1 MSDKILNFK
10 DTIDI
15 EDKIIISSDKG
26 GPKGSRI
33 LFIDDET
40 GKPYREEHNKQV
52 IAGSQFTAMRQ
63 FGLKPA
69 VKFPNYNQE
78 LGIDPTDMGLDNND
92 ITCLFCC
99 GNGGCG
105 NEADQVY
112 PVKFASRIHPKDLVP
127 FRYQQMDDDLTA
139 AQREIYFGRKE
150 IPEDNRIAYYFKAFD
165 SIPQLHPKFIDGT
178 QIGSDVYEL
187 ATSMRATYY
196 VEVKLKITRSDLRDF
211 YLATD
216 KLGNARI
223 NQISLL
229 TAHVEEGTDG
239 FKYYKN
245 IQPLTQL
252 NFTNEW
258 LVDLNKSITILYQIF
273 Y

>member
-1 MSDKILNFK
+1 MSDNILNFK

-15 EDKIIISSDKG
+15 YDKISIGDNG

-52 IAGSQFTAMRQ
+52 IAGAQFTAMRQ

-78 LGIDPTDMGLDNND
+78 LNIDNTDLGIDNND
-92 ITCLFCC
+92 IACLFCC

-112 PVKFASRIHPKDLVP
+112 PVNFAGRIHPSNLVP
-127 FRYQQMDDDLTA
+127 FRYQQIDDDLTN

-150 IPEDNRIAYYFKAFD
+150 TEDNRIAYYFKTFD
-165 SIPQLHPKFIDGT
+165 SKPQMHPKFIDGT

-211 YLATD
+211 YLTTD

-229 TAHVEEGTDG
+229 TAHVEEGEDC

-245 IQPLTQL
+245 IQPMTQL

>member
-1 MSDKILNFK
+1 MDKNLNFK

-15 EDKIIISSDKG
+15 EDKVSLSNNG

-52 IAGSQFTAMRQ
+52 LAGSQLTAMRQ
-63 FGLKPA
+63 FGIKRE
-69 VKFPNYNQE
+69 VKFPNYNLE
-78 LGIDPTDMGLDNND
+78 LGIDTGDLGFDRND
-92 ITCLFCC
+92 IACLFCC
-99 GNGGCG
+99 GNAGCG
-105 NEADQVY
+105 TEADQVY
-112 PVKFASRIHPKDLVP
+112 PVSFAGRIHPNSILP
-127 FRYQQMDDDLTA
+127 FRYQRMDDDLTK

-165 SIPQLHPKFIDGT
+165 SQPQLHLQFIDGT

-187 ATSMRATYY
+187 ATSMRATCY
-196 VEVKLKITRSDLRDF
+196 VEIKLRITRSDIRDF
-211 YLATD
+211 YMITD
-216 KLGNARI
+216 TLGNARI

-229 TAHVEEGTDG
+229 TAHPEVGEDG
-239 FKYYKN
+239 ITYYKN
-245 IQPLTQL
+245 VQPLTQL
-252 NFTNEW
+252 NFTNEP
-258 LVDLNKSITILYQIF
+258 LNDLNKSITILYQIF

>member
-1 MSDKILNFK
+1 MSDNILNFK

-15 EDKIIISSDKG
+15 YDKISIGDNG

-52 IAGSQFTAMRQ
+52 IAGAQFTAIRQ
-63 FGLKPA
+63 FGLKPV

-99 GNGGCG
+99 GNAGCG

-139 AQREIYFGRKE
+139 AQREIYVGRKE
-150 IPEDNRIAYYFKAFD
+150 IPEDNRIA
-165 SIPQLHPKFIDGT
+165 
-178 QIGSDVYEL
+178 
-187 ATSMRATYY
+187 
-196 VEVKLKITRSDLRDF
+196 
-211 YLATD
+211 
-216 KLGNARI
+216 
-223 NQISLL
+223 
-229 TAHVEEGTDG
+229 
-239 FKYYKN
+239 
-245 IQPLTQL
+245 
-252 NFTNEW
+252 
-258 LVDLNKSITILYQIF
+258 
-273 Y
+273 